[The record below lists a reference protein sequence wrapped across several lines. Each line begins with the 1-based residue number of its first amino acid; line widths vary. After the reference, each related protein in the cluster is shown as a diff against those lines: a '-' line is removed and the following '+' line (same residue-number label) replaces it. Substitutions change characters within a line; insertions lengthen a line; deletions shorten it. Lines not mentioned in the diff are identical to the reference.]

1 MILLSHP
8 TGNENVRQVAR
19 AFADAGLLDEFW
31 TSLSWNP
38 DSTMAKFL
46 PARMQALLGRRS
58 FPGNVRA
65 RVHSRPW
72 RELARLLLPSN
83 SALMRHETG
92 PLSIDA
98 VLREHDRAV
107 SRRLREH
114 AVDAVYAYE
123 DGACATFAAAKAQGV
138 PTIYDLPIGYY
149 RVAQGIFA
157 EERERLPEWAA
168 TLTGARDSGAKLA
181 RKEEELRLADC
192 VLVASTFTAH
202 TLAQASQLPRIE
214 IIPYGAPEPSTEEIP
229 EPRGKLRL
237 LFAGSLGQRKGLA
250 DALRAV
256 EIFGESRCELTLLGR
271 KVGGACRP
279 LDDAL
284 RRHRWLPSLPH
295 AEVLQTMR
303 ESDAVL
309 FPSLFEGFGLV
320 ITEAM
325 SQGTPVITTA
335 HTAGPDLISD
345 GVDGFLVPI
354 RAPEA
359 IAAKLEEI
367 DADRARLR
375 EIKVAARGKT
385 ATCTWQKYRERVV
398 AVAREVMNN
407 QAAR

>member
-31 TSLSWNP
+31 TSLSWKP
-38 DSTMAKFL
+38 DSAIAKVL
-46 PARMQALLGRRS
+46 PARLQALLARRS
-58 FPGNVRA
+58 FPDNVRE
-65 RVHSRPW
+65 RVHARPW

-83 SALMRHETG
+83 DALTRHETG
-92 PLSIDA
+92 TLSIDA
-98 VLREHDRAV
+98 VLRAHDRAV
-107 SRRLREH
+107 SHRLRARTVE
-114 AVDAVYAYE
+114 AVYAYE
-123 DGACATFAAAKAQGV
+123 DCAYATFTAAKAKGV
-138 PTIYDLPIGYY
+138 RTIYDLPIGYY
-149 RVAQGIFA
+149 RVAQQIFA
-157 EERERLPEWAA
+157 EERERLPEWAT
-168 TLTGARDSGAKLA
+168 TLTGARDSSAKLA

-192 VLVASTFTAH
+192 VMVASTFTAQ
-202 TLAQASQLPRIE
+202 TLARAPQPARVE

-229 EPRGKLRL
+229 ESRGKLRL

-256 EIFGESRCELTLLGR
+256 EIFGESRCALTLLGR

-284 RRHRWLPSLPH
+284 RRHRWLPSVPH
-295 AEVLQTMR
+295 AEVLRTMR
-303 ESDAVL
+303 ESDVVL

-325 SQGTPVITTA
+325 SRGTPVITTA

-359 IAAKLEEI
+359 IAAKLEEL
-367 DADRARLR
+367 DADRERLR
-375 EIKVAARGKT
+375 AIKMAARTKA
-385 ATCTWQKYRERVV
+385 ATFTWRKYRERVV